1 METVKYKISQ
11 AIRYLGD
18 SSFYPFFPLY
28 LSVVLGYKEDTIG
41 LVLMILPLVGMIA
54 NIIFSISAKNINF
67 NRIFM
72 IIMTLIEGILIIILM
87 QVTDLPIII
96 LMVFFLAVIGQPFYS
111 LFDGYTA
118 VYSAQSNDN
127 YSKIRLYGSLGYAV
141 GALISGYVTR
151 HLGYHYAFYSAA
163 GFFIIL
169 SVILYFIKPLDLKE
183 ELRLKPNAKELLKNK
198 KYVKFAIFY
207 VISLSSL
214 FLGGAF
220 LGTYFDFKGLGSD
233 VLGIVTFV
241 GVIMEI
247 IVLTI
252 YAKWGHKFK
261 TSWIMLSIVATNF
274 IIFFTYSFNVSK
286 YVIMSVALIRAIGMG
301 GLLYIGVEYI
311 KANVKSKN
319 TTLAITLYTSLRFL
333 VYSLLV
339 FGSGYFIV
347 DFGYYSFYLMV
358 SLLSLTALF
367 FIDYKPSYD
376 IIKSE
381 EKIWLLGI

>member
-1 METVKYKISQ
+1 METLKYKISQ

-18 SSFYPFFPLY
+18 ASFYAFFALY
-28 LSVVLGYKEDTIG
+28 LSLVLGYKEDTIG
-41 LVLMILPLVGMIA
+41 LILMILPLVGMIF
-54 NIIFSISAKNINF
+54 NIIFSLSAKNINY
-67 NRIFM
+67 NRTFM
-72 IIMTLIEGILIIILM
+72 IIMTVIEGILLIILL
-87 QVTDLPIII
+87 QVTNLPIII
-96 LMVFFLAVIGQPFYS
+96 FIVFLLAIVGQPFYS
-111 LFDGYTA
+111 LYDGYTA
-118 VYSAQSNDN
+118 LYSVQSETN
-127 YSKIRLYGSLGYAV
+127 YSSIRLYGSLGYAV
-141 GALISGYVTR
+141 GALVSGYVTKN
-151 HLGYHYAFYSAA
+151 LGYHYAFYSAA
-163 GFFIIL
+163 GLFIIL
-169 SVILYFIKPLDLKE
+169 ALVLYLIKPLELKE
-183 ELRLKPNAKELLKNK
+183 ELKLKPNTKELLKNK
-198 KYVKFAIFY
+198 KYIKFAIFY

-233 VLGIVTFV
+233 ILGMVTFA

-247 IVLTI
+247 IVLI
-252 YAKWGHKFK
+252 VYAKWGKKFSM
-261 TSWIMLSIVATNF
+261 TWIMLSIVATNF

-286 YVIMSVALIRAIGMG
+286 YVIISIALIRSIGMG

-311 KANVKSKN
+311 KQNVKSKN

-381 EKIWLLGI
+381 EKI

>member
-1 METVKYKISQ
+1 METLKYKISQ

-18 SSFYPFFPLY
+18 SSFYAFFPLY
-28 LSVVLGYKEDTIG
+28 LSIVLGYKEDTIG
-41 LVLMILPLVGMIA
+41 LILMILPLVGMIF
-54 NIIFSISAKNINF
+54 NIIFSLSAKNINY
-67 NRIFM
+67 NRKFM
-72 IIMTLIEGILIIILM
+72 VIMTFIEGVLLIILM
-87 QVTDLPIII
+87 QITNLPAIVF
-96 LMVFFLAVIGQPFYS
+96 MVFLLAIVGQPFYS
-111 LFDGYTA
+111 LYDGYTA
-118 VYSAQSNDN
+118 VYSAQSEAN
-127 YSKIRLYGSLGYAV
+127 YSNIRLYGSLGYAV
-141 GALISGYVTR
+141 GALIAGYVTKN
-151 HLGYHYAFYSAA
+151 LGYHYAFYGAA
-163 GFFIIL
+163 GLFIVL
-169 SVILYFIKPLDLKE
+169 ALVLYLIKPLELKE
-183 ELRLKPNAKELLKNK
+183 ELKLKPNTKELLKNK
-198 KYVKFAIFY
+198 KYIKFTIFY

-233 VLGIVTFV
+233 VLGLVTFV

-247 IVLTI
+247 IVLII
-252 YAKWGHKFK
+252 YAKWGHKFSM
-261 TSWIMLSIVATNF
+261 TWIMLSVVATNF

-286 YVIMSVALIRAIGMG
+286 YVIIVVALIRAIGMG

-311 KANVKSKN
+311 KQNVKSKN

-339 FGSGYFIV
+339 FASGYFIV

-376 IIKSE
+376 IMKSE
-381 EKIWLLGI
+381 EKIWLLEI

>member
-1 METVKYKISQ
+1 M
-11 AIRYLGD
+11 
-18 SSFYPFFPLY
+18 
-28 LSVVLGYKEDTIG
+28 
-41 LVLMILPLVGMIA
+41 
-54 NIIFSISAKNINF
+54 
-67 NRIFM
+67 
-72 IIMTLIEGILIIILM
+72 
-87 QVTDLPIII
+87 
-96 LMVFFLAVIGQPFYS
+96 
-111 LFDGYTA
+111 
-118 VYSAQSNDN
+118 
-127 YSKIRLYGSLGYAV
+127 
-141 GALISGYVTR
+141 TR
-151 HLGYHYAFYSAA
+151 HLGYHYAFYAAA

-169 SVILYFIKPLDLKE
+169 SFVLYFIKPLDLKE

-233 VLGIVTFV
+233 ILGIVTFV

-261 TSWIMLSIVATNF
+261 TVWIMLSIVATNF

-311 KANVKSKN
+311 KANVK
-319 TTLAITLYTSLRFL
+319 R
-333 VYSLLV
+333 
-339 FGSGYFIV
+339 
-347 DFGYYSFYLMV
+347 
-358 SLLSLTALF
+358 
-367 FIDYKPSYD
+367 
-376 IIKSE
+376 
-381 EKIWLLGI
+381 KI

>member
-1 METVKYKISQ
+1 METLKYKISQ

-18 SSFYPFFPLY
+18 ASFYAFFALY
-28 LSVVLGYKEDTIG
+28 LSLVLGYKEDTIG
-41 LVLMILPLVGMIA
+41 LILMILPLVGMIF
-54 NIIFSISAKNINF
+54 NIIFSLSAKNINY
-67 NRIFM
+67 NRTFM
-72 IIMTLIEGILIIILM
+72 IIMTVIEGILLIILL
-87 QVTDLPIII
+87 QVTNLPIII
-96 LMVFFLAVIGQPFYS
+96 FIVFLLAIVGQPFYS
-111 LFDGYTA
+111 LYDGYTA
-118 VYSAQSNDN
+118 LYSVQSETN
-127 YSKIRLYGSLGYAV
+127 YSSIRLYGSLGYAV
-141 GALISGYVTR
+141 GALVSGYVTKN
-151 HLGYHYAFYSAA
+151 LGYHYAFYSAA
-163 GFFIIL
+163 GLFIIL
-169 SVILYFIKPLDLKE
+169 ALVLYLIKPLELKE
-183 ELRLKPNAKELLKNK
+183 ELKLKPNTKELLKNK
-198 KYVKFAIFY
+198 KYIKFAIFY

-233 VLGIVTFV
+233 ILGMVTFA

-247 IVLTI
+247 IVLI
-252 YAKWGHKFK
+252 VYAKWGKKFSM
-261 TSWIMLSIVATNF
+261 TWIMLSIVATNF

-286 YVIMSVALIRAIGMG
+286 YVIISIALIRSIGMG

-311 KANVKSKN
+311 KQNVKSKN

-381 EKIWLLGI
+381 EKIWLLEI